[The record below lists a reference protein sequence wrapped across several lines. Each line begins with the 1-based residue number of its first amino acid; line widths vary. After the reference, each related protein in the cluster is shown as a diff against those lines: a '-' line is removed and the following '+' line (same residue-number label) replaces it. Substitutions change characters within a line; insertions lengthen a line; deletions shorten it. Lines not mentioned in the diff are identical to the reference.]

1 MTEELLIKA
10 SSLLE
15 KKESYK
21 RNLDTFRNK
30 DIHQIEDKRAPF
42 KRYDKIKGWFVE
54 RIKTG
59 EAALKTSYEGGGAEF
74 IGYISLDQE
83 DMDYM
88 HQYMQEKY
96 QKICNEFNSLN

>member
-10 SSLLE
+10 SFLLE

-30 DIHQIEDKRAPF
+30 DIHQNEDKRAPF
-42 KRYDKIKGWFVE
+42 KRYDKIKGWFIE
-54 RIKTG
+54 RIRTG
-59 EAALKTSYEGGGAEF
+59 EAALKTSYQGGGGEF

-83 DMDYM
+83 DMDYI
-88 HQYMQEKY
+88 HKYFEEKY
-96 QKICNEFNSLN
+96 QRICKEFDDLQ